1 MRPLVASISL
11 LPPTNNSPGPPP
23 SSRNTRPPGSSART
37 APASKASTASANS
50 SVSLA
55 KRVSWEPSAP
65 STTSTAEFRPAP
77 SPVNFR
83 TKCEVKF
90 MSLAVQL
97 YIQKRPAL
105 RWLVPFLLS
114 LGLAVFTSAQSPASA
129 SSAMQPSRAN
139 PVLLE
144 TLSWDEAERILTPD
158 SVVVIALGAE
168 SKEHGRHLQLNN
180 DFLMAEYLK
189 KRVLDAAP
197 QNTVVAPTI
206 NYSFYPAFLEY
217 PGSTSLSMDTAR
229 AMITDIVHSLT
240 HYGPRRF
247 YILNTGISTLRP
259 LAQAAADLAKDGIVL
274 HYTDLTKDDQ
284 VEKKVRQSG
293 GTHADEIETS
303 MMLYIAPETVRMIKA
318 VRDLNPNQPGGLT
331 RDPQGKGT
339 YSPTGAWG
347 DPTLATREKGQAV
360 VESLVSSILRDIE
373 ELRKTTP
380 SP

>member
-1 MRPLVASISL
+1 MTFVQASKRLEKLALRSVAWVLSMLVVATL
-11 LPPTNNSPGPPP
+11 
-23 SSRNTRPPGSSART
+23 SSAQT
-37 APASKASTASANS
+37 PAVT
-50 SVSLA
+50 
-55 KRVSWEPSAP
+55 
-65 STTSTAEFRPAP
+65 P
-77 SPVNFR
+77 SPVGHIN
-83 TKCEVKF
+83 
-90 MSLAVQL
+90 
-97 YIQKRPAL
+97 PA
-105 RWLVPFLLS
+105 
-114 LGLAVFTSAQSPASA
+114 
-129 SSAMQPSRAN
+129 
-139 PVLLE
+139 VLLE
-144 TLSWDEAERILTPD
+144 TLSWDEAEHILTPD
-158 SVVVIALGAE
+158 TVVVIALGAE

-229 AMITDIVHSLT
+229 AMIADIVHSLA

-259 LAQAAADLAKDGIVL
+259 LAQAATDLSKDGIVL
-274 HYTDLTKDDQ
+274 HYTDLTKDDPL
-284 VEKKVRQSG
+284 EKKLRQSG

-303 MMLYIAPETVRMIKA
+303 MMLYIAPESVRMKKA

-347 DPTLATREKGQAV
+347 DPTLATREKGQAL
-360 VESLVSSILRDIE
+360 VESLVTTILKDIDD
-373 ELRKTTP
+373 LRQTALPVAK
-380 SP
+380 

>member
-1 MRPLVASISL
+1 
-11 LPPTNNSPGPPP
+11 
-23 SSRNTRPPGSSART
+23 
-37 APASKASTASANS
+37 
-50 SVSLA
+50 
-55 KRVSWEPSAP
+55 
-65 STTSTAEFRPAP
+65 
-77 SPVNFR
+77 
-83 TKCEVKF
+83 
-90 MSLAVQL
+90 MSGIKYLS
-97 YIQKRPAL
+97 IQKKPAL
-105 RWLVPFLLS
+105 RWLVSLSFS
-114 LGLAVFTSAQSPASA
+114 LGVAAITSAQTPAPAASA
-129 SSAMQPSRAN
+129 PQSARAN
-139 PVLLE
+139 AAVALE
-144 TLSWDEAERILTPD
+144 TLSWDEAEHILTPD
-158 SVVVIALGAE
+158 TVVVMALGAE

-197 QNTVVAPTI
+197 QNVVVAPTI

-229 AMITDIVHSLT
+229 AMFTDIIHSLA

-259 LAQAAADLAKDGIVL
+259 LAQAAADLSKDGIVL
-274 HYTDLTKDDQ
+274 RYTDLTKDAP

-303 MMLYIAPETVRMIKA
+303 MMLYIAPETVRMKKA
-318 VRDLNPNQPGGLT
+318 ARDLNPNQPGGLT

-360 VESLVSSILRDIE
+360 VESLVLTIRRDIDD
-373 ELRKTTP
+373 LRQAPLLPAK
-380 SP
+380 